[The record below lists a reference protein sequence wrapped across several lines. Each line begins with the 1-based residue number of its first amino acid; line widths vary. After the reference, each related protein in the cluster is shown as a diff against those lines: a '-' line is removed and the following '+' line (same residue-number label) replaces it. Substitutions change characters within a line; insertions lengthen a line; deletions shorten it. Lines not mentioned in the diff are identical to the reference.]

1 MRYSVGVE
9 DFLCPL
15 ILLGLLFTPIIII
28 FNRLEKVESDHEKQ
42 QKRWLDLEQRLANLE
57 SGATHEKTEKSKP
70 EETDLPPIL
79 EPQKPSVGVPSVM
92 QSPKE
97 PKTSKGPLVVSKKAW
112 EYPQKTESSSDPIP
126 EEEPSSPTTEIEEK
140 TVPQPPVPEIV
151 SAQKQGEPQSS
162 TPLPAP
168 LSPEPTPKQPEE
180 KTSFELQLGK
190 VWFVRIGVVMVLT
203 GLAYLAHMGYKGLAI
218 EIRPYLN
225 ASLLYLIS
233 FAMMSAGLFLH
244 RRFEFLKNYSEVLT
258 GGGMAAVY
266 FSTYALF
273 FVDAPVLGLIKSPI
287 IAGQLLAAWAVFIIW
302 FASRKKS
309 EVMALFAVAGAYYA
323 SYVPLIH
330 EPDQS
335 DVIFT
340 FASNAALALTTLF
353 FLIKNRWANLSF
365 LALLTSYGGFAY
377 WRFRHAVGDSMD
389 FWQDATFLGIYW
401 LIFTA
406 AGFLSRNDQLDAA
419 KRATFV
425 NLNNGA
431 FFGLMTIVM
440 LQVPELRSDYW
451 MLPLIF
457 SGITLGLY
465 FAATKLLPSE
475 KLFGEI
481 MLGKSALLATLA
493 IMTYKDV
500 GEYRALLLAAESVMI
515 LFFGLRTKNRLLHGA
530 SAIIASIGVV
540 FVLQIFIDTVKDTH
554 WHYYAPTLRLGIFF
568 SLLMLGAGVIAEK
581 FKDDYDKKNPLQAL
595 PSFFTV
601 IGFLTGLGTC
611 CVTAIEDHPA
621 ITGLA
626 LTCFG
631 LAALAVSRVIRI
643 GAVFIF
649 SKVYMISGFLLW
661 LWVAFNKSNAMDYWQ
676 APLMLVFAAI
686 AQQLHQRYENTDD
699 PQPGLWTEF
708 NNNVAEIIYT
718 GFMGVI
724 TVAWILRLLDFE
736 FLNFPLTLTGVGIAF
751 IVYAYSLRS
760 PHSYAL
766 SQVMLFFSVCLVSL
780 QLIMPVNNHIW
791 GVSLIPAVIALG
803 MGALL
808 QHKPDILT
816 DRLHTR
822 ETDIKLNSG
831 VMQIAAN
838 LCGLVVALK
847 FIPEEYKLWVLPLIG
862 VALSVAYLQIKL
874 IPSIIAVQAF
884 IITSALMAPLK
895 LFVPQPEMWS
905 TLFPVVVMLGMS
917 HFLMASSELIK
928 DEKHPLRKLGKGGT
942 QLYFFYGWTL
952 CLVWGIKFVPENF
965 LFLVFTVVSIAHGLA
980 HQRRERNERLI
991 VAGAFLL
998 AGIIGF
1004 WIHAALNWDSPRLAD
1019 GLALTILLGVHTAWR
1034 KITRDNQI
1042 QPEVNLAVIILINL
1056 SLWVWT
1062 SSVIPGDWDIIG
1074 WGALAFVLIGLG
1086 LWTLERVHRL
1096 FGLVILLTS
1105 ISNLVFIAYSKL
1117 DGSIRILTFMGMG
1130 VILIILGGLYHKYQ
1144 EKLKELL

>member
-1 MRYSVGVE
+1 MLIC
-9 DFLCPL
+9 LCIVL
-15 ILLGLLFTPIIII
+15 INTCCGPFQFPKYVKMHYTSDMAASFCLIII
-28 FNRLEKVESDHEKQ
+28 FIVSITILFVRLFVRLQGVETR
-42 QKRWLDLEQRLANLE
+42 QKIQNQANADFENRLANLE

-70 EETDLPPIL
+70 EEIDSPPIL
-79 EPQKPSVGVPSVM
+79 EPQKPSVGAPSVM

-97 PKTSKGPLVVSKKAW
+97 PKTSKEPLVVSKKAW
-112 EYPQKTESSSDPIP
+112 TYPQKIESSTDPIP
-126 EEEPSSPTTEIEEK
+126 EEEP
-140 TVPQPPVPEIV
+140 
-151 SAQKQGEPQSS
+151 QSS
-162 TPLPAP
+162 APLPAP
-168 LSPEPTPKQPEE
+168 LSPEPTPEKPEE

-190 VWFVRIGVVMVLT
+190 VWFVRIGVLMVLT
-203 GLAYLAHMGYKGLAI
+203 GLAYLAHMGYKGLAV

-233 FAMMSAGLFLH
+233 FGMMSAGLFLH

-273 FVDAPVLGLIKSPI
+273 FVDAPVLGLVKSPI

-377 WRFRHAVGDSMD
+377 WRFRHSVGDSMD

-406 AGFLSRNDQLDAA
+406 AGFLSRNNQLDAA
-419 KRATFV
+419 ERATFV

-431 FFGLMTIVM
+431 FFGLITIVM

-465 FAATKLLPSE
+465 FAATRLLPSE

-515 LFFGLRTKNRLLHGA
+515 LFFGLRTKNRLLQWA

-540 FVLQIFIDTVKDTH
+540 FVLQIFIETIKEAH

-581 FKDDYDKKNPLQAL
+581 FKDDHNKNNPLQEL

-601 IGFLTGLGTC
+601 IGFLTALGAC
-611 CVTAIEDHPA
+611 YVTAIEDHPA

-631 LAALAVSRVIRI
+631 LATLAVSRVISI
-643 GAVFIF
+643 GTVFIF
-649 SKVYMISGFLLW
+649 AKVYMISGFFLW

-686 AQQLHQRYENTDD
+686 AQQLHQRYENTDN

-736 FLNFPLTLTGVGIAF
+736 FLNFPLTLTGAGIAF
-751 IVYAYSLRS
+751 IVYAYTLRS
-760 PHSYAL
+760 SHSYTL

-791 GVSLIPAVIALG
+791 AVSLLPAVIALG
-803 MGALL
+803 IGALL

-816 DRLHTR
+816 DRLYTR
-822 ETDIKLNSG
+822 ETDIKLNSS
-831 VMQIAAN
+831 VMQIVAN

-847 FIPEEYKLWVLPLIG
+847 FIPEEYQLWVLPLIG

-874 IPSIIAVQAF
+874 IPSIMAAQAF
-884 IITSALMAPLK
+884 VITSALMAPLK
-895 LFVPQPEMWS
+895 MFVSQPEMWS

-942 QLYFFYGWTL
+942 QLYFYYGWAL
-952 CLVWGIKFVPENF
+952 CLVWAIKIKFVPEEF
-965 LFLVFTVVSIAHGLA
+965 LFLFFAIVAIAHGLA

-998 AGIIGF
+998 TGIIGF
-1004 WIHAALNWDSPRLAD
+1004 WIHSLWHWSDPRPTD
-1019 GLALTILLGVHTAWR
+1019 GLALIILLGVHTAWR
-1034 KITRDNQI
+1034 KMNRDRQQ
-1042 QPEVNLAVIILINL
+1042 QPELNVAVIILFNL
-1056 SLWVWT
+1056 SLWIWT
-1062 SSVIPGDWDIIG
+1062 SSMVPGDWDIIG

-1086 LWTLERVHRL
+1086 LWSLERVHRL
-1096 FGLVILLTS
+1096 FGLIILLTS

>member
-1 MRYSVGVE
+1 MHYSAGVE

-28 FNRLEKVESDHEKQ
+28 FNRLQKVENQ
-42 QKRWLDLEQRLANLE
+42 QKTQNQANADFENRLANLE
-57 SGATHEKTEKSKP
+57 SGATFEKTEKSKP

-79 EPQKPSVGVPSVM
+79 EPQKPLVGAPSVM

-97 PKTSKGPLVVSKKAW
+97 PKTSKEPLVVSKKAW
-112 EYPQKTESSSDPIP
+112 AYPQKTESSTDPIP

-140 TVPQPPVPEIV
+140 TVPQSPVPEIV
-151 SAQKQGEPQSS
+151 SAQKQEEPQSS
-162 TPLPAP
+162 APLPAP
-168 LSPEPTPKQPEE
+168 LSPEPTPEKPEE

-203 GLAYLAHMGYKGLAI
+203 GLAYLAHMGYKGLAV

-377 WRFRHAVGDSMD
+377 WRFRHSVGDSMD

-406 AGFLSRNDQLDAA
+406 AGFLSRNNQLDAA
-419 KRATFV
+419 DRATFV

-431 FFGLMTIVM
+431 FFGLITIVM

-465 FAATKLLPSE
+465 FAATRLLPSE

-515 LFFGLRTKNRLLHGA
+515 LFFGLRTKNRLLQWA

-540 FVLQIFIDTVKDTH
+540 FVLQIFIETIKEAH

-581 FKDDYDKKNPLQAL
+581 FKDDHNKNNPLQEL

-601 IGFLTGLGTC
+601 IGFLTALGAC
-611 CVTAIEDHPA
+611 YVTAIEDHPA

-631 LAALAVSRVIRI
+631 LATLAVSRVIRI
-643 GAVFIF
+643 GPVFIF
-649 SKVYMISGFLLW
+649 AKVYMISGFLLW

-686 AQQLHQRYENTDD
+686 AQQLHQRYENTDN

-736 FLNFPLTLTGVGIAF
+736 FLNFPLTLTGAGIAF
-751 IVYAYSLRS
+751 IVYAYTLRS
-760 PHSYAL
+760 SHSYAL

-791 GVSLIPAVIALG
+791 AVSLLPAVIALG
-803 MGALL
+803 MSALL

-816 DRLHTR
+816 DRLYTR

-831 VMQIAAN
+831 VMQIVAN

-847 FIPEEYKLWVLPLIG
+847 FIPEEYQLWVLPLIG
-862 VALSVAYLQIKL
+862 VALSVAYLQTKL
-874 IPSIIAVQAF
+874 MPSIIAAQGFV
-884 IITSALMAPLK
+884 ITSALMAPLK
-895 LFVPQPEMWS
+895 MFVPQPEMWS

-917 HFLMASSELIK
+917 HFMMASSELIK

-942 QLYFFYGWTL
+942 QLYFFYGWAL
-952 CLVWGIKFVPENF
+952 CLVWAIKFVPEDF
-965 LFLVFTVVSIAHGLA
+965 LFLVFTIVAIAHGLA
-980 HQRRERNERLI
+980 HQRRERSERLI
-991 VAGAFLL
+991 VAGTFLL
-998 AGIIGF
+998 TGF
-1004 WIHAALNWDSPRLAD
+1004 IVFWRHAFIHWSDPRLTD
-1019 GLALTILLGVHTAWR
+1019 GLALITLLGVHTAWR
-1034 KITRDNQI
+1034 KMNRDRQQ
-1042 QPEVNLAVIILINL
+1042 QPELNVAVIVLINL
-1056 SLWVWT
+1056 SLWIWT
-1062 SSVIPGDWDIIG
+1062 SSMVPGDWDIIG

-1086 LWTLERVHRL
+1086 LWSLERVHRL